1 MRGCLPISE
10 LWEENPHL
18 VAECEEI
25 LVSFRGFEAN
35 YLSFW
40 GQQKPVSFE
49 VVSELISFEVEI
61 YFSCWGDETPV
72 WSWME

>member
-1 MRGCLPISE
+1 MRYLSVLRGQRSLGQFEGAVRRCLPISE

-25 LVSFRGFEAN
+25 LVSFRGFEVN

-40 GQQKPVSFE
+40 GATEACQ
-49 VVSELISFEVEI
+49 L
-61 YFSCWGDETPV
+61 
-72 WSWME
+72 